1 MTARARLNAPADFGL
16 AVQQARLEAG
26 LSQADL
32 AERLQLSQ
40 SAVSEIESGKTT
52 IYLRRLFDLMHEL
65 DIELS
70 ASWEQRTD
78 ESTGPR

>member
-1 MTARARLNAPADFGL
+1 M
-16 AVQQARLEAG
+16 QQARLEAG
-26 LSQADL
+26 LSQAEL
-32 AERLQLSQ
+32 AERLHLSQ

-70 ASWEQRTD
+70 ASWEQRAD